1 MKVVDS
7 WSLWRCSTV
16 QVNCSEGLLNL
27 VTTNDNPLSKKTT
40 NDNEEVINSST
51 HIRLQTAVKV
61 NGRACRICA
70 VTTNHASAS
79 CGLLRIRNRS
89 DQGLQLFFLL
99 KRRRFTTYYLKKN
112 YLQLT
117 TTYSTTEWM
126 KWKNLLRT
134 LSLSAGISTSI
145 F

>member
-1 MKVVDS
+1 VKVVDS

-89 DQGLQLFFLL
+89 DQGLQLFFSEKTKVYNLL
-99 KRRRFTTYYLKKN
+99 LFLKN

-126 KWKNLLRT
+126 KWKDLLPT